1 MAEKVEIKGGELDG
15 SVLQNAASEAT
26 LVRLV
31 ELLEQQNVKNRG
43 GAGSTTAASQ
53 QTTRLQELYNR
64 SLKQSD
70 KELSTLEKSSK
81 KASGALSNLAKD
93 AASMLKGLVNQID
106 RTVSSGLS
114 LAFSSATPKI
124 TELTD
129 TLGNALGPA
138 GNTIKTLGS
147 LLQETITDFKDLSQ
161 SGADLGN
168 SLLDVKRRAVEAGLS
183 VENFKKVVVD
193 NSAGLAT
200 FGGTVGQGAAR
211 FAKINGALEKQF
223 GPALSR
229 LGISMD
235 EAAENTA
242 SYMILQQRLGRLN
255 SMSSDQITQGAMR
268 YNLELDKLARA
279 TGVQRK
285 EIEKNNQTLQTEAR
299 FKATLAKLDADQS
312 AAISAEIGK
321 LEKLDPSG
329 RLANALKDIIGSGGR
344 TLTEG
349 SQMLALAMRDAG
361 VDITKIGRE
370 IFKGNA
376 NAINEIAPA
385 FAKLGESG
393 SKLSDGQLDLVGI
406 AETLGKQI
414 PTTFAILARGAQD
427 TFKNLQNAVNEQT
440 GAINNTGKNMA
451 DVDRV
456 LQNAKNSLNTALMP
470 VLEQLNVAGAN
481 LLTQL
486 QPGGPLL
493 SSIEQYSQ
501 GVANSLT
508 NFLEVL
514 GTQGPGEAFAQLWSD
529 LTTFAKPHIANMID
543 GMGTFFKQHILTSL
557 SPAMAGGIIA
567 LFTAPMVIGAL
578 ATAVAGLFAANA
590 IRSAAGMGRPELMG
604 PPKPAPRMGGAVKG
618 GIAGL
623 AVGGAASVAANALG
637 RETKTGAS
645 ADVLG
650 SAASYAGTGAM
661 LGMLLG
667 PKGAAL
673 GAALGGIYGLGSG
686 LWANK
691 DTLFGGKK
699 DQTAEI
705 QKEVADQISK
715 NQTATTSAAQAV
727 GQINTNQVLTNINA
741 HVRLIEKESI
751 DSIATIMND
760 TTERSIAVA
769 REQVSQNARN
779 EIEQTTQT
787 ATLNSA
793 SVQLSELNTK
803 IAELID
809 LQRNAN
815 EIARDTESAV
825 KRNPANMAN
834 PGRRSAA

>member
-26 LVRLV
+26 MVRLV
-31 ELLEQQNVKNRG
+31 ELIEQQNVKNRT
-43 GAGSTTAASQ
+43 GAGSTTAAGQ
-53 QTTRLQELYNR
+53 QTQRLQDLYNK
-64 SLKQSD
+64 SLRTSD
-70 KELSTLEKSSK
+70 KELKNLEKSAK
-81 KASGALSNLAKD
+81 QTSGALSGLARDISDK
-93 AASMLKGLVNQID
+93 LKGFVSRID
-106 RTVSSGLS
+106 KTISSGLS

-129 TLGNALGPA
+129 VLGNALGPA
-138 GNTIKTLGS
+138 GSTIKTLGS
-147 LLQETITDFKDLSQ
+147 LLQETVTDFKDLSK

-168 SLLDVKRRAVEAGLS
+168 SLLDIKRRAVEAGLS

-193 NSAGLAT
+193 NSVSFASL
-200 FGGTVGQGAAR
+200 GGTVGQGAAR
-211 FAKINGALEKQF
+211 FAKVNGALEKQF

-242 SYMILQQRLGRLN
+242 SYMTLQNRLGRL
-255 SMSSDQITQGAMR
+255 SGMSTDQITQGAMK

-279 TGVQRK
+279 TGLQRRD
-285 EIEKNNQTLQTEAR
+285 IEKATQTAMTEAR
-299 FKATLAKLDADQS
+299 FKATLNKLDEKSQNRLF
-312 AAISAEIGK
+312 AIVTK
-321 LEKLDPSG
+321 LEKVDPSQVVAKG
-329 RLANALKDIIGSGGR
+329 VKDLVAGGAVTKEAQMVSVAAIRAGIKDVQGFFNQIRSGNKEAIEQLPKILSQMGKAGLELSDAENRLTGVLETLPNGFVGPAGILTR
-344 TLTEG
+344 LTE
-349 SQMLALAMRDAG
+349 LAPGFDLDAA
-361 VDITKIGRE
+361 IAEQNT
-370 IFKGNA
+370 
-376 NAINEIAPA
+376 AIN
-385 FAKLGESG
+385 S
-393 SKLSDGQLDLVGI
+393 
-406 AETLGKQI
+406 T
-414 PTTFAILARGAQD
+414 
-427 TFKNLQNAVNEQT
+427 N
-440 GAINNTGKNMA
+440 KNMA

-543 GMGTFFKQHILTSL
+543 GMGTFFKQHILTLL

-760 TTERSIAVA
+760 STERSIAVA